1 MKKFLN
7 EFKEFLSKGNAL
19 DLAVGLVIGTAFN
32 AIVKSLVNDIIMPLL
47 GLIVN
52 TDISKLYW
60 VLRGTATYDATTGL
74 TILSENAVLLRY
86 GSFLETIVNFLVI
99 ALSIFVAVK
108 IIKKLENKLS
118 AAKELLIKNPKDTT
132 EPIE

>member
-1 MKKFLN
+1 
-7 EFKEFLSKGNAL
+7 
-19 DLAVGLVIGTAFN
+19 
-32 AIVKSLVNDIIMPLL
+32 MPLL

-86 GSFLETIVNFLVI
+86 GSFLETILNFLVI
-99 ALSIFVAVK
+99 ALSIFVAIKLV
-108 IIKKLENKLS
+108 KKLEKNIE
-118 AAKELLIKNPKDTT
+118 AAKGLLSKNSQETPKPTK
-132 EPIE
+132 